1 MKILIVSQYFW
12 PEYFRVN
19 DLVSEL
25 KSKDIEIEILTSY
38 PNYPGG
44 KVFEDFKGNPFLEEF
59 YEDPDSNALQTQ
71 VWFLLQRYQQQQKEI
86 KQLNAFQKGV
96 ITDYMFEKDRLFAE
110 FTLRSQAEFEL
121 YSSVADILE
130 KDIIKPDMVVYLQA
144 ATSRLMKNI
153 KQRGRDFEKGVT
165 TEYINQVNEKY
176 QEFFVN
182 YDERPLLVINAN
194 NIDFVNNPDDFENLL
209 EVIQEPAKGR
219 RHFNPS

>member
-1 MKILIVSQYFW
+1 MSQLDSYIA
-12 PEYFRVN
+12 
-19 DLVSEL
+19 
-25 KSKDIEIEILTSY
+25 IEGPIGVGKTSLAEMIAEKL
-38 PNYPGG
+38 NAR
-44 KVFEDFKGNPFLEEF
+44 KVFEDFKENPFLEEF
-59 YEDPDSNALQTQ
+59 YEDPDGNALQTQ
-71 VWFLLQRYQQQQKEI
+71 IWFLLQRYRQQQKKI

-121 YSSVADILE
+121 YSKVADILE

-144 ATSRLMKNI
+144 DTSRLMKNI

-209 EVIQEPAKGR
+209 EVIKEPAKGR
-219 RHFNPS
+219 RYFNPS

>member
-1 MKILIVSQYFW
+1 MSQLESYIA
-12 PEYFRVN
+12 
-19 DLVSEL
+19 
-25 KSKDIEIEILTSY
+25 IEGPIGVGKTSLAKMIAEKL
-38 PNYPGG
+38 NAR
-44 KVFEDFKGNPFLEEF
+44 KVFEDFKSNPFFLEF

-71 VWFLLQRYQQQQKEI
+71 IWFLLQRYQQQQKKI
-86 KQLNAFQKGV
+86 RQLDAFQKGV

-121 YSSVADILE
+121 YSNVADILE

-144 ATSRLMKNI
+144 DTSRLMKNI
-153 KQRGRDFEKGVT
+153 KQRGRNFEKGVT

-219 RHFNPS
+219 RYFNPS